1 MIRERLLSV
10 AIERFGESGFEGA
23 STRDIAQAADT
34 AMSSI
39 TYHFG
44 GKEGL
49 YLACADFIAEM
60 IRERQAQ
67 ALTILAESIDGIDAQ
82 TARER
87 LLTILDGFAAM
98 MLSPQSASW
107 ARLIVREQQAPT
119 EAFERLYAGA
129 MGPMIK
135 GTTRLLAIARPD
147 LDDHE
152 CSASLMLMVGQAL
165 VLRVGRASLERALG
179 VKQLG
184 ETEGQLLREQ
194 LRSNALAILTA
205 EKAP

>member
-67 ALTILAESIDGIDAQ
+67 ALAILAESIDGIDAQ

-87 LLTILDGFAAM
+87 LLIILDGFAVM
-98 MLSPQSASW
+98 MLRPESESW
-107 ARLIVREQQAPT
+107 ARFIVREQQAPT

-129 MGPMIK
+129 MGPMIE
-135 GTTRLLAIARPD
+135 GATRLLAIARPD
-147 LDDHE
+147 LDE
-152 CSASLMLMVGQAL
+152 RERRASIMLIVGQAL

-179 VKQLG
+179 VNQLG
-184 ETEGQLLREQ
+184 EAEGQLLRER

>member
-67 ALTILAESIDGIDAQ
+67 ALAILAESIDGIDAQ

-87 LLTILDGFAAM
+87 LLIILDGFAVM
-98 MLSPQSASW
+98 MLRPESESW
-107 ARLIVREQQAPT
+107 ARFIVREQQAPT
-119 EAFERLYAGA
+119 EAFERLYTGA
-129 MGPMIK
+129 MGPMIE
-135 GTTRLLAIARPD
+135 GATRLLAIARPD
-147 LDDHE
+147 LDE
-152 CSASLMLMVGQAL
+152 RERRASIMLIVGQAL

-179 VKQLG
+179 VNQLG
-184 ETEGQLLREQ
+184 EAEGQLLRER

>member
-60 IRERQAQ
+60 A
-67 ALTILAESIDGIDAQ
+67 DGRYPIYLGSKYGDVI
-82 TARER
+82 TY
-87 LLTILDGFAAM
+87 DY
-98 MLSPQSASW
+98 
-107 ARLIVREQQAPT
+107 VRVWEHPKDQ
-119 EAFERLYAGA
+119 
-129 MGPMIK
+129 
-135 GTTRLLAIARPD
+135 
-147 LDDHE
+147 
-152 CSASLMLMVGQAL
+152 
-165 VLRVGRASLERALG
+165 
-179 VKQLG
+179 
-184 ETEGQLLREQ
+184 
-194 LRSNALAILTA
+194 
-205 EKAP
+205 